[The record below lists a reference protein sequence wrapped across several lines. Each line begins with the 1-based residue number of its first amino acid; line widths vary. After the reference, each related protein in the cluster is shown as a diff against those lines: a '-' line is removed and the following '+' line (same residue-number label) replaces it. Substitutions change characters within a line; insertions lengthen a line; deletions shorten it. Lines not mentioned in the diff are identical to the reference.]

1 MLNGLGMS
9 AEVDAQVTQDITEL
23 LSALQAC
30 WPEWPDDVQVKY
42 LRLFMEIG
50 LDELEGAES
59 DYFDFIS
66 SCVHLAGENMQDARL
81 WALESQVA
89 ELQNPR
95 VTLEELLLDAAIL
108 LAGELL
114 VVGGFY
120 YALPALLVLLRNR
133 STAKATREVVD
144 SAISVAQQHLPDL
157 QKLRTE
163 KAKQQAIAFDAGLA
177 ALTPGTAKTA
187 EAVQLLATRGAALR
201 EIRRIQDAETHTM
214 VAFNTSLDVAKRAMA
229 ARDKPS
235 DLAAN
240 WRAFL
245 DQPLAGTT
253 VSRAGEQLG
262 SEIDDVIAQAV
273 GAGAGQPNLAFES
286 SSVVGALLAS
296 VHRERAVA
304 RAQWAQQ
311 RLFVRF
317 IDDTKFRESDQIL
330 DLLRRIHSARP
341 ELAEIH
347 VLDPSVRS
355 ALVNAFELVLWLE
368 WFAYAQMIGITVN
381 FEFQN
386 EYQLNVGDIH
396 RGTLVKSV
404 ENDLE
409 NNTLW
414 NCKGDFY
421 PAVAKLNDELTMYL
435 YDKYAR
441 GYFIRHPA
449 SVPPLIRTATS
460 TDAPDA
466 PDAAPTFDPVR
477 YDEVAR
483 MPRQVYVI
491 LTSYDRIRR
500 MDEMR
505 LLVAIY
511 FNQPLERSSAGIA
524 EPVRKV
530 LRQLLGR
537 EPDDDLLQRWFD
549 GRPSVPVPKPFSDP
563 LPGEQGPL
571 ALTAPVEALLRDAG
585 VEQKWLVGD
594 ALSQL
599 DTAITDLDLKTSV
612 YPVTYG
618 VATTSPAPG
627 EPTADDAIREIE
639 LAQQGLT
646 DRLAAFRELA
656 AEQSDALSEV
666 ATRQQRIDLL
676 THWTPDRNADLAW
689 HWPAT
694 QTEGGDPQA

>member
-1 MLNGLGMS
+1 MS

-23 LSALQAC
+23 LGALQAC
-30 WPEWPDDVQVKY
+30 LPEWPEDIQVKY
-42 LRLFMEIG
+42 LRLFMETG
-50 LDELEGAES
+50 LDELEGAEG

-81 WALESQVA
+81 WAVESQVA

-114 VVGGFY
+114 VVGGFF

-133 STAKATREVVD
+133 STAKATREVVH
-144 SAISVAQQHLPDL
+144 SAISVAQLQLPDL
-157 QKLRTE
+157 RKLRTE
-163 KAKQQAIAFDAGLA
+163 KARQQTIASDAGRA
-177 ALTPGTAKTA
+177 ALQPGTAQTA
-187 EAVQLLATRGAALR
+187 AAVELLATRGAALR

-214 VAFNTSLDVAKRAMA
+214 VAFNTNLDVAKRALA
-229 ARDKPS
+229 ARDKPA

-240 WRAFL
+240 WRGFL
-245 DQPLAGTT
+245 DQPLVGTT
-253 VSRAGEQLG
+253 VSRAAEQLG
-262 SEIDDVIAQAV
+262 SEIDEVIGQAV
-273 GAGAGQPNLAFES
+273 GAGTDQPNLAFES
-286 SSVVGALLAS
+286 SSVVGGLLAS
-296 VHRERAVA
+296 VRRERAEA

-368 WFAYAQMIGITVN
+368 WFTYAQMIGVTVD

-386 EYQLNVGDIH
+386 EYQLNAGDIH

-435 YDKYAR
+435 YGKYAR
-441 GYFIRHPA
+441 GYFIRHPG
-449 SVPPLIRTATS
+449 SVPPLIRTA
-460 TDAPDA
+460 APADA

-483 MPRQVYVI
+483 MPRQVAVI

-500 MDEMR
+500 LDEMR

-511 FNQPLERSSAGIA
+511 FNQPPERSSAGIA

-549 GRPSVPVPKPFSDP
+549 GRPSVPVPKPFAEP

-571 ALTAPVEALLRDAG
+571 ALTAPVDALLRAAG
-585 VEQKWLVGD
+585 VEQRWLLGD

-599 DTAITDLDLKTSV
+599 DTAITDLDLKISV

-618 VATTSPAPG
+618 AASASPAPG

-646 DRLAAFRELA
+646 DRSAAFRELA
-656 AEQSDALSEV
+656 AAQIDALSEA

-694 QTEGGDPQA
+694 ETQSGDPQA